1 MVEGTPLPAGPAGV
15 VRVPH
20 PLAPRALLM
29 GLLGVVLGALC
40 GVGGIVGL
48 LGVLT
53 GREARRDIDAYPD
66 RYDGRAMATA
76 GLVTGIVGLGVGLV
90 VTVTVVVVVL
100 TGRAS

>member
-1 MVEGTPLPAGPAGV
+1 MAEGTSVPAGAVGA

-29 GLLGVVLGALC
+29 GLLGIVLGALC

-53 GREARRDIDAYPD
+53 GREARRDIDAFPD
-66 RYDGRAMATA
+66 RYDGRGLATA
-76 GLVTGIVGLGVGLV
+76 GLVTGIVGLAVGLV
-90 VTVTVVVVVL
+90 VSVTVVVVVV
-100 TGRAS
+100 TGRSS